1 MRIDEQQRQKLIDEI
16 GKISDQTVIDDIY
29 RLLAVNFDDK
39 IYITNEQQKN
49 AVQEGREQI
58 TNGLGISEKEAN
70 DEIDQWLGE

>member
-39 IYITNEQQKN
+39 IYITSEQQKN

-58 TNGLGISEKEAN
+58 TNGSGLSEKEAN